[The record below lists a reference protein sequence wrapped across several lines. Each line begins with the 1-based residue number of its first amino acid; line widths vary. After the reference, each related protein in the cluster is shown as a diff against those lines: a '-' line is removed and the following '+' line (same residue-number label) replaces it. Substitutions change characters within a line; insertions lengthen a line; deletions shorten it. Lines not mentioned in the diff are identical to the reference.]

1 MFNNRTPFW
10 NCTVDF
16 FKAAPHFEQVK
27 TANFLI
33 VQVIYNR
40 YMKLSNFVSDR
51 LLSQILKILSF
62 KSLLKS
68 DVARLEII
76 RSIVTNKKIEK
87 RGYTLSNYGVWMLN
101 NNFDKTFKLSIM
113 GYRNNL
119 EKILSSINQPI
130 IFLDIGANQG
140 VFSLVAA
147 MNENFIEIHAFEPNL
162 KLSPYLESNFYIN
175 KVSNF
180 IIHNVAIGPE
190 STSIGFF
197 VPENHS
203 GNGKIDSK
211 ISNMKVIC
219 VNRDYFNKVFT
230 KTNQFYFIKI
240 DVEGSESNVLDE
252 LFNSNIKLFIK
263 YIFIEVNTKFS
274 KEDQLVAILRGNEFY
289 EISRKGNEVSY
300 DALYVRNIV

>member
-1 MFNNRTPFW
+1 
-10 NCTVDF
+10 
-16 FKAAPHFEQVK
+16 
-27 TANFLI
+27 
-33 VQVIYNR
+33 
-40 YMKLSNFVSDR
+40 MKLSNFISNR
-51 LLSQILKILSF
+51 LLNQILRILSF

-87 RGYTLSNYGVWMLN
+87 KGHTLSNYGVWMLN
-101 NNFDKTFKLSIM
+101 NDFDKTFKLSIM

-119 EKILSSINQPI
+119 EKILSSINEPT

-162 KLSPYLESNFYIN
+162 KLIPYLESNFYIN
-175 KVSNF
+175 KVNSF

-190 STSIGFF
+190 STTISFF

-203 GNGKIDSK
+203 GNGRIDSK
-211 ISNMKVIC
+211 TSNMKVVC
-219 VNRDYFNKVFT
+219 VNRDYFNKIFT

-252 LFNSNIKLFIK
+252 LFNSNIKYFIK
-263 YIFIEVNTKFS
+263 YIFIEINTKFS
-274 KEDQLVAILRGNEFY
+274 KEDQLIAILSGNEFY
-289 EISRKGNEVSY
+289 EISRSGNEVSY
-300 DALYVRNIV
+300 DALYVRNTV